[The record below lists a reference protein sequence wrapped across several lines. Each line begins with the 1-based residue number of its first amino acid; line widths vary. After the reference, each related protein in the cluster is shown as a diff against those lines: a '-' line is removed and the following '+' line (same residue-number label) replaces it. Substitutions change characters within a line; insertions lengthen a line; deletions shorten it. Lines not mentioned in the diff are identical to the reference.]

1 MNVYATR
8 MQFKKKY
15 SETAKVMLMLMMLM
29 LMMLMLMMMM
39 MMMAMM
45 LMVIKMTR
53 ALTIF
58 GDCEQR
64 CGSVREECDVSK
76 TRRGHVRDV
85 KKARGGD

>member
-1 MNVYATR
+1 MIVYVTR
-8 MQFKKKY
+8 IQSKKKY
-15 SETAKVMLMLMMLM
+15 LETAKVMLLL
-29 LMMLMLMMMM
+29 LLLLMM

-45 LMVIKMTR
+45 LMVMMMTR

-64 CGSVREECDVSK
+64 CSSMREGGDVSK